1 MTKRAKRKALEREK
15 ELQQKKEEEEK
26 KKANAPKPSFDFLKN
41 PLKVSIAEG
50 DLFSDVSFSSMG
62 LSETLVTHLTGSATS
77 SILFSLTLTLT
88 FINIKEHMKISKP
101 THVQAATVTQLLQK
115 RDV

>member
-1 MTKRAKRKALEREK
+1 VTKRAKRKALEREK
-15 ELQQKKEEEEK
+15 ELQQKKEDEEK

-77 SILFSLTLTLT
+77 FTILS
-88 FINIKEHMKISKP
+88 HR
-101 THVQAATVTQLLQK
+101 THSHLYHS
-115 RDV
+115 